1 MAGWWLS
8 PTPLKNMTLSVGSL
22 NFPIYGK
29 IIAMF
34 QTTSQMVILQH
45 NHWIGL
51 RETLQENPEQ
61 NPWGK
66 PMGFRVPDLPR
77 KTHPW

>member
-1 MAGWWLS
+1 
-8 PTPLKNMTLSVGSL
+8 
-22 NFPIYGK
+22 
-29 IIAMF
+29 MF